1 MAISNHFIHKCDIKR
16 PYSGA
21 EDAHGLSDNSEAF
34 VASGVR
40 FRLVEKEQRIWKSEE
55 AEAAVITVYK
65 GFFSPGVDL
74 EERDHLVNVILEDG
88 TKVDEKYIIKKILTR
103 RARSARH
110 LSVELKRIS

>member
-1 MAISNHFIHKCDIKR
+1 MGISNHFIHKCDIQR
-16 PYSGA
+16 PYSGT
-21 EDAHGLSDNSEAF
+21 ENAHGLSEESLGF

-55 AEAAVITVYK
+55 AEAVVITVYK

-74 EERDHLVNVILEDG
+74 EERDELVNVILENG
-88 TKVDEKYIIKKILTR
+88 AEVDEKYLIQKILTR

-110 LSVELKRIS
+110 ISVELKRIS